1 MAVTSIWPIKGRL
14 DVILKYACNP
24 EKTVE
29 KNYTAQSEL
38 HAIDSVIEY
47 AADEMKT
54 EKRMYVTG
62 IGCNEYNAVERFKTT
77 LNTCGDKGKRV
88 CYHGYQSF
96 KSDEVDAKT
105 AHKIGKTLAEN
116 LWGDKFQVL
125 VTEKTIISVCARNRT
140 GSAKST
146 VFLLS
151 RNRKPKAKAMPNGKL
166 NLKADRLC
174 AAQSAKP

>member
-62 IGCNEYNAVERFKTT
+62 IGCNEYTT
-77 LNTCGDKGKRV
+77 HLPG
-88 CYHGYQSF
+88 
-96 KSDEVDAKT
+96 
-105 AHKIGKTLAEN
+105 
-116 LWGDKFQVL
+116 
-125 VTEKTIISVCARNRT
+125 VTSLTMCTE
-140 GSAKST
+140 
-146 VFLLS
+146 
-151 RNRKPKAKAMPNGKL
+151 
-166 NLKADRLC
+166 
-174 AAQSAKP
+174 